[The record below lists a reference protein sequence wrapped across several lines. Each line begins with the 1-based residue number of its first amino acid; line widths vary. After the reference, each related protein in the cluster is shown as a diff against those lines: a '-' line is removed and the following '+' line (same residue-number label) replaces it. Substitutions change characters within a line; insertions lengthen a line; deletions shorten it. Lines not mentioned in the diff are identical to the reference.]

1 MGRVTSMPPPWEPD
15 DEETQETRIL
25 PPEEQTRVAPPTPR
39 VAEERTWVVEE
50 EPPPP
55 VPPPGGPARRDP
67 WPWVLLGLGLA
78 LALIAA
84 IWFFTR
90 DDGSDETA
98 TKPVPSVVRLQEDD
112 ARQALE
118 AQGFVVNAVRKPS
131 DEADEG
137 VVFAQDPSAGA
148 DAAEGSVVTISVSSG
163 PATVEVPDVVGASQ
177 QAATQQLDQ
186 ASLVA
191 RPSTVP
197 SSQPQGTVVAQSPSA
212 GEKVE
217 RDSPVR
223 INVSGGPGIAS
234 VPDVRGSSVD
244 DATAELQAAG
254 LGVQTS
260 EVESDEAEGTV
271 VSQSPAAGAKVDR
284 GTRVSLSVSK
294 GPSVQPVE
302 VPDVAG
308 LPQDEAQAQLE
319 ELGLR
324 VRVVD
329 ETAPDPAQVGTVLR
343 QVPPAGRSVPPGT
356 QVTIVVGT

>member
-25 PPEEQTRVAPPTPR
+25 PPEEQTRIAPPTPP

-55 VPPPGGPARRDP
+55 VPPPGGPSRRDP

-98 TKPVPSVVRLQEDD
+98 TKPVPSVVRLQEND

-118 AQGFVVNAVRKPS
+118 AQGFVVNAVPKPS

-137 VVFAQDPSAGA
+137 VVFAQDPSGGA

-223 INVSGGPGIAS
+223 INVSGGPGTAT

-308 LPQDEAQAQLE
+308 FTQDEAQAQLE

-356 QVTIVVGT
+356 QVTIVVAT